1 MGGQVNASLS
11 GDLPWCD
18 CSRLVIR
25 MMSGWDAPTP
35 IISTFVAASAGGS
48 GCQIATTSERL
59 KVKEE
64 FLAWRNP
71 GRLSFCN
78 VGRDYGDLSLLITCC
93 NRYCRANRF
102 PAVWPVVFM
111 ELNF

>member
-1 MGGQVNASLS
+1 MPN
-11 GDLPWCD
+11 
-18 CSRLVIR
+18 RR
-25 MMSGWDAPTP
+25 R
-35 IISTFVAASAGGS
+35 AAA
-48 GCQIATTSERL
+48 TSERL

-93 NRYCRANRF
+93 NRYCRANCF
-102 PAVWPVVFM
+102 PAVWPVGIYGI
-111 ELNF
+111 ELKKWLYGFLNYAVPIKKCRLPSVLTTAQHPELIFFFFFFS